1 MTIDI
6 EDLFNSITTSFGRMD
21 FVKPEDIPQI
31 DLYMDQVTT
40 FIDEKLKPSSRE
52 KYSSEKLMTKTMIN
66 NYAKDGVI
74 PPPVKKKYTKEHILM
89 LIMIYYY
96 KSMLQINDIKDL
108 MAPIGADF
116 FGKKDGI
123 GVEDIYREIFGTKQ
137 VEIKGITED
146 VLEKIKASKETFK
159 DAPEESQDYLQ
170 MYAFVCM
177 LGADVFVKKLLIEKV
192 VDSMREHQS
201 DGGNKYDMSAGKKA
215 TRDMKK
221 SEKDNPNPG
230 TEEAR

>member
-1 MTIDI
+1 MTIDV
-6 EDLFNSITTSFGRMD
+6 EDLINSIAASFSRMD

-40 FIDEKLKPSSRE
+40 FIDERLKPSSRE

-108 MAPIGADF
+108 MSPIGEEF

-123 GVEDIYREIFGTKQ
+123 GVEDIYREIFSDKRL
-137 VEIKGITED
+137 EIENIKTD
-146 VLEKIKASKETFK
+146 VLDKINESKESFE
-159 DAPEESQDYLQ
+159 DAPEEYKEYLQ
-170 MYAFVCM
+170 MYSFVCK
-177 LGADVFVKKLLIEKV
+177 LAADVFIKKLLIEKV
-192 VDSMREHQS
+192 VDSMRSHRSEGS
-201 DGGNKYDMSAGKKA
+201 NKYDMSAGKKGGKD
-215 TRDMKK
+215 TKK
-221 SEKDNPNPG
+221 NDRENINPYNP
-230 TEEAR
+230 EA

>member
-6 EDLFNSITTSFGRMD
+6 EDLFNSIAASFSRID

-40 FIDEKLKPSSRE
+40 FIDERLKPSSRE
-52 KYSSEKLMTKTMIN
+52 KYSNEKLMTKTMIN

-108 MAPIGADF
+108 MGPITTDF
-116 FGKKDGI
+116 FGKNEGI
-123 GVEDIYREIFGTKQ
+123 GVEDIYREIFADKRS
-137 VEIKGITED
+137 EIKDISAD
-146 VLEKIKASKETFK
+146 VLGKIQKSKDSFA
-159 DAPEESQDYLQ
+159 DAPEEYRDYLQ
-170 MYAFVCM
+170 MYSFVCM
-177 LGADVFVKKLLIEKV
+177 LGTDVFVKKLLIEKI
-192 VDSMREHQS
+192 VDSMRAHQT
-201 DGGNKYDMSAGKKA
+201 DGNKYDMSCSKKPPKEP
-215 TRDMKK
+215 KK
-221 SEKDNPNPG
+221 NDRENSNPYNA
-230 TEEAR
+230 ELK